1 MKQTICLML
10 AILAGLG
17 TVMLAGALI
26 EGGISL
32 PVLLGLAVC
41 ALAVRGFYRLGTQPA
56 CRARRRVRRR
66 VRRQVRRQAG
76 PAMGFSKKSAGLR
89 AA

>member
-56 CRARRRVRRR
+56 CRARRRVRR
-66 VRRQVRRQAG
+66 QAG
-76 PAMGFSKKSAGLR
+76 PAMGLSKKSAGLR